1 MTIAT
6 SPEPDLVPVAPTR
19 ERVEELRATMPEP
32 PDERR
37 RRLQNDWGYSEME
50 MRDVMNAGAVMLIEE
65 SVAAGA
71 TPAGARK
78 WWLGELARRASAE
91 GRDLADFGVTPVD
104 VAELDTMVAS
114 GRLNDSM
121 ARQVLDA
128 VLAGE
133 GSPLAVAD
141 ARGLLLVSDDGA
153 LSVAVD
159 AVIAANPDVADKV
172 RDGKLQAAGA
182 LIGQVMKEMKGQAD
196 AAKIRE
202 IILEKLCI

>member
-1 MTIAT
+1 MARYG
-6 SPEPDLVPVAPTR
+6 LGVV
-19 ERVEELRATMPEP
+19 
-32 PDERR
+32 
-37 RRLQNDWGYSEME
+37 
-50 MRDVMNAGAVMLIEE
+50 
-65 SVAAGA
+65 AGA

-91 GRDLADFGVTPVD
+91 GRDLADFGVTPAD
-104 VAELDTMVAS
+104 VAELDAMVGS